1 MIKSLG
7 RREGSDSDGGIRRI
21 QNPTQDQ
28 FHIYPDLDSDLEGP
42 LGDAKQGRGE
52 FLGAEVG
59 EVLEVDED
67 YIVSNAR
74 CF

>member
-1 MIKSLG
+1 
-7 RREGSDSDGGIRRI
+7 
-21 QNPTQDQ
+21 
-28 FHIYPDLDSDLEGP
+28 LDSDLEGP